1 MARPERNTVDYFPY
15 LCDEGEKMYYIDE
28 RYGNDG
34 FATFIKI
41 LTHLARTDYHYLD
54 LSKKTT
60 QMFLSAKC
68 KVSTE
73 ILNSIITDLSELGK
87 FNNQLWSENKII
99 WCQDFIDSIQDAY
112 KKRNNQCISFD
123 GLLILLDSLGVRK
136 LGKLPTTTS
145 VKPQSKVEYSIEEET
160 KEEDNKGELKISAAP
175 TLSIEKFK
183 VRASISFE
191 KNECTFGTP
200 FKKLWLELI
209 QTKKW
214 KTKEQSAINASLK
227 KLLKYDEIFAS
238 ILVENAIAGGY
249 QGVEFT
255 DTINHYEKYLKQK
268 NGTGTTKEESR
279 NAMADFA
286 RSIII
291 NHQTQSGS

>member
-87 FNNQLWSENKII
+87 FNKMLWSENQII

-112 KKRNNQCISFD
+112 KKRNNECISFE

-145 VKPQSKVEYSIEEET
+145 VKTQSIVEDT
-160 KEEDNKGELKISAAP
+160 KEKKNKVMMIISQRQH
-175 TLSIEKFK
+175 LYF
-183 VRASISFE
+183 
-191 KNECTFGTP
+191 
-200 FKKLWLELI
+200 
-209 QTKKW
+209 
-214 KTKEQSAINASLK
+214 
-227 KLLKYDEIFAS
+227 LLCVI
-238 ILVENAIAGGY
+238 
-249 QGVEFT
+249 
-255 DTINHYEKYLKQK
+255 
-268 NGTGTTKEESR
+268 SR
-279 NAMADFA
+279 NK
-286 RSIII
+286 SK
-291 NHQTQSGS
+291 